1 MKQFLEI
8 GKIVG
13 THGVRGEMRVEPWA
27 DSPDFVCGFDRL
39 YFDKGAKEVEV
50 LLARVHK
57 RIVLMKLGGVDT
69 MEAAAALRG
78 KVLYMNRDDV
88 ELEDDAY
95 FIQDLIGLTVEDADN
110 GQTYGRLTEVSFT
123 GANDVYHIQSE
134 NGKDYLIPA
143 IPDVIIE
150 TDVEGGKM
158 TIRPLKGIFDDE
170 D

>member
-27 DSPDFVCGFDRL
+27 DSPDFLCGFDRL
-39 YFDKGAKEVEV
+39 YFDKGTRELEV
-50 LLARVHK
+50 LAARPHK
-57 RIVLMKLGGVDT
+57 RIVLMKLSGVNT
-69 MEAAAALRG
+69 MEDAAALRG

-88 ELEDDAY
+88 ELEEDAY
-95 FIQDLIGLTVEDADN
+95 FIQDLIGLVVEDADD
-110 GQTYGRLTEVSFT
+110 GQVYGKLTEVSYT

-134 NGKDYLIPA
+134 NGKEYLIPA

>member
-27 DSPDFVCGFDRL
+27 DSPDFLCGFDRL
-39 YFDKGAKEVEV
+39 YFDKGTRELEV
-50 LLARVHK
+50 LAARPHK
-57 RIVLMKLGGVDT
+57 RIVLMKLSGVDT
-69 MEAAAALRG
+69 MEDAAALRG

-88 ELEDDAY
+88 ELEEDAY
-95 FIQDLIGLTVEDADN
+95 FIQDLIGLVVEDADD
-110 GQTYGRLTEVSFT
+110 GQVYGKLTEVSYT

-134 NGKDYLIPA
+134 NGKEYLIPA

>member
-27 DSPDFVCGFDRL
+27 DSPDFLCGFDRL
-39 YFDKGAKEVEV
+39 YFDKGAREVEV
-50 LLARVHK
+50 LAARVHK
-57 RIVLMKLGGVDT
+57 RIVLMKLEGVDT
-69 MEAAAALRG
+69 MEDAAALRG

-88 ELEDDAY
+88 ELEDGAY
-95 FIQDLIGLTVEDADN
+95 FIQDLIGLTVEDADD
-110 GQTYGRLTEVSFT
+110 GRKYGTLSQVSYT

-134 NGKDYLIPA
+134 NGKEYLIPA

>member
-134 NGKDYLIPA
+134 NGKEYLIPA